1 MTFKKFSLKAISV
14 ILALAM
20 LIACVPMLA
29 SADETTIRLGVFSDV
44 HYYADSLKGDR
55 GEAYR
60 EFLQQKHK
68 EYDVN
73 NSLVDNALDGILQN
87 ALENGANYVL
97 IPGDLTKDGE
107 LEAHKVLAAKL
118 EKFQSETGIPVFV
131 TNGNHDVNNSNACTF
146 ENGVKEPAEKT
157 SPEQFREIYANL
169 GFDKADSFFTPK
181 AGNKGGML
189 SYAADLGDA
198 YRLIVVDSCMYSED
212 NGAEGDEHLTDGR
225 IGDDLLEWVLAEAKK
240 ATDGGKEIILMQHHN
255 LIPHMEIE
263 DATLWAFVVQEW
275 TKIADAYAD
284 AGIHYVFTGHLHS
297 SDINE
302 HVSDNGETVYD
313 ILTPTLTGYPNTYRT
328 VDFSTDGKNITAKFT
343 NHDIDE
349 YKKVVSDY
357 GVEYDKPF
365 KFTYSFERTFGEGDV
380 SELVM
385 GMIGPMIT
393 NLFEEINEQ
402 GGIIK
407 YLAASN
413 IDLEKIIVD
422 ALGTDGLAIGNMD
435 ILTVSGN
442 VMSFINDLGSQVD
455 EVYINQP
462 ELTLDKIE
470 TILNKLLDFEV
481 SEYPCTYNGALLG
494 SNYEYQGGCTL
505 GQFATTVL
513 LTYYAGDED
522 ISDLPFVKDTLEG
535 FDSGK
540 TAEEFF
546 NLLREV
552 VVNDLVEDEILANL
566 DFNPGALFPNNTLF
580 YVFGRLLQNITE
592 SLLGGDN
599 SFTNL
604 IDTVLSLPVVP
615 EGYNS
620 IDEIIDTLVV
630 DEYLTFSQFE
640 SWGGTIAWMVS
651 TMIIDSNPD
660 EKCDNNVTLTYTG
673 PVEVEATKE
682 NFRLPAN
689 VVMTL
694 GEDSSTEV
702 NITWLSKYSLTSTDF
717 EVVPYSDSPS
727 FEGRTI
733 FPDGVTAYSTSE
745 AVLRSYPGAD
755 LGIFGLL
762 PYETEYVMHTV
773 TLTGLEPGTKYCYRV
788 GNTEKGW
795 WSDTGVIETASGDD
809 SSFTFF
815 YLSDPQAQRPS
826 HYETYNKVLKAATGL
841 YPDAKFVVSGGD
853 QVDLGTNSKH
863 WNYFFNSTDAFLNMP
878 FMPTTGN
885 HEDSGYVL
893 KNNFTLPN
901 VPEQDED
908 TGTYYSYDYN
918 DVHFTVLNTNDIV
931 DDKLSDEQ
939 LDWLIDDIKG
949 SDAKWKIVVLHKA
962 LYSNGSH
969 YDDDEVIG
977 MRSQLSALL
986 PYLGVD
992 LVLQGH
998 DHVYLRTDAM
1008 KANAVIPVR
1017 ETEEVYNGLTYNMKH
1032 DPCGTIYG
1040 ICGTSGVK
1048 VYATK
1053 DVEATDELFPRAEA
1067 IIDSEY
1073 PMFSSI
1079 TVDGDALYYNAY
1091 QVIDGEAKRVDN
1103 FAVEKTEDKA
1113 PTDNVSDKAEGIDN
1127 LITKLLSKLNIKLTW
1142 KCTQFLYNVVNKV
1155 MQLVWSVVK

>member
-1 MTFKKFSLKAISV
+1 MHFKKFSLKAVSV
-14 ILALAM
+14 ILAIAM
-20 LIACVPMLA
+20 LIAGIPMIVGA
-29 SADETTIRLGVFSDV
+29 EESTVRLGVVSDI

-55 GEAYR
+55 GEAWQ
-60 EFLQQKHK
+60 EFLYNKHK

-87 ALENGANYVL
+87 ALEGGANYVL

-107 LEAHKVLAAKL
+107 LEAHKALAAKL
-118 EKFQSETGIPVFV
+118 EKFQLETNIPVFV

-157 SPEQFREIYANL
+157 SPEQFRTIYANL
-169 GFDKADSFFTPK
+169 GFDKGDSFFKPK
-181 AGNKGGML
+181 DGSKGGML
-189 SYAADLGDA
+189 SYAAPLGDDF
-198 YRLIVVDSCMYSED
+198 RLIVVDSCMYSED
-212 NGAEGDEHLTDGR
+212 NGAEDNEHMTDGR
-225 IGDDLLEWVLAEAKK
+225 IGDDLLNWVIGEANK
-240 ATDGGKEIILMQHHN
+240 ATAAGKQVILMQHHN

-275 TKIADAYAD
+275 EKIADAYAD

-297 SDINE
+297 SDIVE

-328 VDFSTDGKNITAKFT
+328 VDFTTDGKELKADFT

-349 YKKVVSDY
+349 YKNVVSDDGEVY
-357 GVEYDKPF
+357 SKPF
-365 KFTYSFERTFGEGDV
+365 KFTYSFERTFGEGGVDN
-380 SELVM
+380 LIM

-393 NLFEEINEQ
+393 DLFEDIQEQ

-407 YLAASN
+407 YLASVN
-413 IDLEKIIVD
+413 LDLEKVIVD
-422 ALGTDGLAIGNMD
+422 ALGTNGLSLGGMD

-442 VMSFINDLGSQVD
+442 VMSFLNDLGAQVD

-462 ELTLDKIE
+462 ELTLEKIE
-470 TILNKLLDFEV
+470 TLLAKLLDFEV
-481 SEYPCTYNGALLG
+481 SEYPCTYNSSLLG
-494 SNYEYQGGCTL
+494 DAYNYEGGCTL

-522 ISDLPFVKDTLEG
+522 ISKLPFVKDTLEG
-535 FDSGK
+535 FDSGE

-552 VVNDLVEDEILANL
+552 VVNDLVEDELLANL
-566 DFNPGALFPNNTLF
+566 DFNPGTLFPKNTLF
-580 YVFGRLLQNITE
+580 YVFGRLLQNLTE
-592 SLLGGDN
+592 SLLGGNN
-599 SFTNL
+599 SFANL
-604 IDTVLSLPVVP
+604 IDSVLSLPVVP
-615 EGYNS
+615 EGYGS

-630 DEYLTFSQFE
+630 NEYLTFSQFE

-651 TMIIDSNPD
+651 TMIIDSNPE
-660 EKCDNNVTLTYTG
+660 EKQDNTVVLTYTG
-673 PVEVEATKE
+673 PVEVEATQK
-682 NFRLPAN
+682 NFRIPSN

-694 GEDSSTEV
+694 GEDSSTQV
-702 NITWLSKYSLTSTDF
+702 NITWLSKYSLTETDI
-717 EVVPYSDSPS
+717 ELTEYSESPK
-727 FEGRTI
+727 FK
-733 FPDGVTAYSTSE
+733 GVTSLPYGVKATRKSE
-745 AVLRSYPGAD
+745 TVLRSYPGAD
-755 LGIFGLL
+755 IGIIGLL
-762 PYETEYVMHTV
+762 PYETEYIQHTV
-773 TLTGLEPGTKYCYRV
+773 TLSGLKPDTKYSYRV
-788 GNTEKGW
+788 GNAEKGW
-795 WSDTGVIETASGDD
+795 WSDAGVIETAGGNDD
-809 SSFTFF
+809 AFTFF
-815 YLSDPQAQRPS
+815 YLSDPQAQRES
-826 HYETYNKVLKAATGL
+826 HYETYNEVITTAKGL
-841 YPDAKFVVSGGD
+841 YPDAKFVVSAGD

-863 WNYFFNSTDAFLNMP
+863 WNYFLNSSKAFLNMP

-901 VPEQDED
+901 VPNQDED

-939 LDWLIDDIKG
+939 LNWLINDVKN
-949 SDAKWKIVVLHKA
+949 SDASWKILVLHKA

-969 YDDDEVIG
+969 YDDDEVVG

-1008 KANAVIPVR
+1008 KANAVVPVR
-1017 ETEEVYNGLTYNMKH
+1017 ETEEQYNGLSYQMKH
-1032 DPCGTIYG
+1032 DPCGTIYS

-1053 DVEATDELFPRAEA
+1053 DVEATDKLFPRAEA
-1067 IIDSEY
+1067 IVNSDY

-1079 TVDGDALYYNAY
+1079 TVDGDKLYYNAY

-1103 FAVEKTEDKA
+1103 FAVEKTDTKA
-1113 PTDNVSDKAEGIDN
+1113 PADNAAQTLDGI
-1127 LITKLLSKLNIKLTW
+1127 ITNILSKLNIKLTW
-1142 KCTQFLYNVVNKV
+1142 KCTQFVFDAINKV
-1155 MQLVWSVVK
+1155 MQLIWSVVK